1 MKWLAVCCL
10 MIVSAVQAQNFWSRI
25 EPYSYGLNE
34 IRFGGGDTVF
44 GTWNSGFSRSTNNGD
59 TWSNALVVNFVQ
71 DIHVVPNGNI
81 FLAQNQNRLSR
92 STNRGASWTI
102 VGTGITPT
110 SCSSVLANAA
120 GIVVTGTQNGI
131 FRSTDNGTNFTRVAG
146 PAQLGADT
154 TIGAMATYD
163 GTVWY
168 AFTRRNTFPEVGYAL
183 RSTDAGSTW
192 TKGTA
197 SLDTVAIF
205 KAYVHQNGTIFV
217 RTGSGIRASSDGGN
231 SWYRA
236 GSITD
241 YIGDIAFAPDG
252 SIYAGLS
259 SSNSSGLTYLH
270 RSTDL
275 GSTWQSVS
283 TPSFGF
289 TGIHINSA
297 GYLFLS
303 QDQTYRSSDNGNSW
317 KALPVSYPN
326 VTQFTESPTGELFV
340 AAGGSAYQNLY
351 RSQNNG
357 ATWTHVNCGVN
368 GIPSI
373 AFHADTMI
381 VADNFYPAKL
391 FRSTDNGVTFKN
403 ITGISV
409 LSGYVNAILSTPQH
423 ALLAATSTGIFRSVN
438 HGKAWTNVST
448 TPASTIRQLPNGTL
462 YAYRSFSASGIFR
475 STDDG
480 LTWVEQKTGM
490 GNTIV
495 HSLAAAPNGNL
506 FSGSDA
512 GLFRSTDAGSNW
524 VRIDTQ
530 QMKPYGIYVTVNKE
544 GTLFFGGAKNG
555 TNSVVNRSTNSGA
568 SWTQITPEISA
579 IDNQAT
585 IRSLFASSSGYLFAG
600 TSIGMFRSQ
609 QKTTAVT
616 DGASVLPSHF
626 ALEQNFPNPFN
637 PVTTI
642 RFHLAAAAP
651 VRLTVY
657 DMLGREVRRLVEEVR
672 NAGTH
677 TVQFDAASLSS
688 GVYYY
693 SVTAGSVTSVKRMTL
708 VK

>member
-25 EPYSYGLNE
+25 EPYWYGLNE

-44 GTWNSGFSRSTNNGD
+44 GTWNSGFSRSTNNGE
-59 TWSNALVVNFVQ
+59 TWTTPILINFVQ

-146 PAQLGADT
+146 PAQMGADT
-154 TIGAMATYD
+154 VVSAMATYD
-163 GTVWY
+163 GSVWY
-168 AFTRRNTFPEVGYAL
+168 AFTRSNGNPERGYAL
-183 RSTDAGSTW
+183 RSTDAGATW
-192 TKGTA
+192 TKGST
-197 SLDTVAIF
+197 SLDSAAIY
-205 KAYVHQNGTIFV
+205 KAYVAASGTIYV
-217 RTGSGIRASSDGGN
+217 RTGNGLRASADGGN
-231 SWYRA
+231 SWFRA
-236 GSITD
+236 AFDNEYISDVAFSSTGTLYVTRDGKADNQWLHVSTTNGSSWTPI
-241 YIGDIAFAPDG
+241 
-252 SIYAGLS
+252 
-259 SSNSSGLTYLH
+259 
-270 RSTDL
+270 
-275 GSTWQSVS
+275 S
-283 TPSFGF
+283 TPSFGLS
-289 TGIHINSA
+289 GIHINSA
-297 GYLFLS
+297 GHLFLS
-303 QDQTYRSSDNGNSW
+303 QDQTYRSTDNGATW
-317 KALPVSYPN
+317 KALPVSFPN
-326 VTQFTESPTGELFV
+326 VGVITESPSGELFLS
-340 AAGGSAYQNLY
+340 AGGTQYQNLY
-351 RSQNNG
+351 RSANNG
-357 ATWTHVNCGVN
+357 ISWTHMNTGVV
-368 GIPSI
+368 GLPAI

-381 VADNFYPAKL
+381 VADNYYPAKL
-391 FRSTDNGVTFKN
+391 FRSTNNGASFTAV
-403 ITGISV
+403 TGITI
-409 LSGYVNAILSTPQH
+409 LTGYVNALHSTPQRT
-423 ALLAATSTGIFRSVN
+423 LLAGTSTGIFRSVN

-462 YAYRSFSASGIFR
+462 YAFRSFSASGIFR

-480 LTWVEQKTGM
+480 LTWAEQKTGM

-495 HSLAAAPNGNL
+495 HSLAVAPNGDL

-530 QMKPYGIYVTVNKE
+530 QMKPYGIFVTVNKE

-585 IRSLFASSSGYLFAG
+585 IRSLFTSSSGYLFAG

-616 DGASVLPSHF
+616 DDPSILPARF

-637 PVTTI
+637 PITTI
-642 RFHLAAAAP
+642 RFHLAAAAS

-657 DMLGREVRRLVEEVR
+657 DMLGREVQRLVDEMK

-677 TVQFDAASLSS
+677 SVQFDASSLSS
-688 GVYYY
+688 GIYYY
-693 SVTAGSVTSVKRMTL
+693 AVSAGTVTTTKRMAL

>member
-1 MKWLAVCCL
+1 MKRLVLVCL
-10 MIVSAVQAQNFWSRI
+10 MFVGIADAQNFWSRI

-59 TWSNALVVNFVQ
+59 VWSNPVIVSFVQ

-81 FLAQNQNRLSR
+81 FLAQNQDRLSR
-92 STNRGASWTI
+92 STNRGASWTK
-102 VGTGITPT
+102 VGNGITPT

-120 GIVVTGTQNGI
+120 GVVVTGTQNGI

-168 AFTRRNTFPEVGYAL
+168 AFTRRNSFPEIGYAL
-183 RSTDAGSTW
+183 RSTDAGLTW
-192 TKGTA
+192 TKGNT
-197 SLDTVAIF
+197 SLDTVAIY
-205 KAYVHQNGTIFV
+205 KAYIHPNGSIFT
-217 RTGSGIRASSDGGN
+217 RTNSGIRVSSDGGN

-236 GSITD
+236 GNITE

-252 SIYAGLS
+252 TVYTGMTGG
-259 SSNSSGLTYLH
+259 NSTENAYLF

-275 GSTWQSVS
+275 GNTWTPVS
-283 TPSFGF
+283 TPSFGLS
-289 TGIHINSA
+289 GIHVN
-297 GYLFLS
+297 GKGELFLS
-303 QDQTYRSSDNGNSW
+303 QDQTYRSSDQGATW
-317 KALPVSYPN
+317 KALPVSFPN
-326 VTQFTESPTGELFV
+326 VTQFTEGPTGELFIS
-340 AAGGSAYQNLY
+340 AGGSAYQNLY

-357 ATWTHVNCGVN
+357 FSWTHVNCGVT
-368 GIPSI
+368 GIPSVT
-373 AFHADTMI
+373 FHADTMI

-409 LSGYVNAILSTPQH
+409 LSGYVNAVLSTPQR
-423 ALLAATSTGIFRSVN
+423 ALLAATTTGIFRSVN

-448 TPASTIRQLPNGTL
+448 TPSGTFRQHPNGTL
-462 YAYRSFSASGIFR
+462 YAFRSFSSSGVFR

-480 LTWVEQKTGM
+480 ATWTEQKNGM

-495 HSLAAAPNGNL
+495 HSLAVAPNGDL

-530 QMKPYGIYVTVNKE
+530 KVKPYGIYVAVNKE
-544 GTLFFGGAKNG
+544 GTIFFGGAKSG
-555 TNSVVNRSTNSGA
+555 TNSIVYRSTNAGISF
-568 SWTQITPEISA
+568 TQITPEISA

-585 IRSLFASSSGYLFAG
+585 IRSLFTSSSGHLFAG
-600 TSIGMFRSQ
+600 TSMGLFRSQ

-616 DGASVLPSHF
+616 EMSGAVPEGFRLD
-626 ALEQNFPNPFN
+626 QNYPNPFN

-642 RFHLAAAAP
+642 RFHLAEPAD

-657 DMLGREVRRLVEEVR
+657 DPLGREVRRLTEGRR

-677 TVQFDAASLSS
+677 TVPFDAADLAS

-693 SVTAGSVTSVKRMTL
+693 TVTAGSRSAVKRMLL